1 MSYCRS
7 AILQFFIK
15 TCQHLLPTV
24 PPSPSRTPG
33 ASLCF
38 HLRCLSNWVFLSA
51 CDLSPN
57 RTPFVPFHRPIYS
70 ISASFNSFLAP
81 RASMLHSAKNFARYL
96 IHLLSGKKAK
106 WERDAIGC
114 RFPASPSVYRC
125 EGWASLAGTVF
136 AAGTAFWDADLVPH
150 PKERASYVFSRSVR
164 VGKMLKS
171 FL

>member
-1 MSYCRS
+1 
-7 AILQFFIK
+7 
-15 TCQHLLPTV
+15 
-24 PPSPSRTPG
+24 
-33 ASLCF
+33 
-38 HLRCLSNWVFLSA
+38 
-51 CDLSPN
+51 
-57 RTPFVPFHRPIYS
+57 
-70 ISASFNSFLAP
+70 
-81 RASMLHSAKNFARYL
+81 MLHSAKNFARYL

-106 WERDAIGC
+106 WEGDAIGC